1 MIKKRICEKSKL
13 LEINGEVLAGVMRAG
28 VGKNINLEKI
38 MGNVRKNEAE
48 KVGRQAIDAYE
59 EKVKEIEEHK
69 IPCLV
74 EELNVDFYLYIDF
87 FLRHFIKLQR
97 KMQQLLLKKQKWHCL
112 WKKKLL
118 RIFRKKLKLGFRRLN
133 KKMIRNLM

>member
-48 KVGRQAIDAYE
+48 KVGR
-59 EKVKEIEEHK
+59 
-69 IPCLV
+69 
-74 EELNVDFYLYIDF
+74 
-87 FLRHFIKLQR
+87 
-97 KMQQLLLKKQKWHCL
+97 
-112 WKKKLL
+112 
-118 RIFRKKLKLGFRRLN
+118 
-133 KKMIRNLM
+133 